1 MRPGRTG
8 DEIKISANVRATS
21 INAPTPLPFT
31 HRITIASSRVK
42 AILNTMATFVLALYS
57 PTIVT
62 HPHIQWRYRTDWLG
76 RHGSLIIHL
85 VLSVFLYII
94 IGPEPHS

>member
-8 DEIKISANVRATS
+8 DEIKISVDVRATS
-21 INAPTPLPFT
+21 TQPTPLSFT
-31 HRITIASSRVK
+31 RRTTIASSRVQ
-42 AILNTMATFVLALYS
+42 AILNTMATCVPALYS
-57 PTIVT
+57 PTIIT

-85 VLSVFLYII
+85 ILSVFLHII